1 MSKINEGYEFKT
13 AIVGE
18 SNYKIALK
26 KCYNDPNAFRK
37 GQGVFLDVTLKL
49 ENNNKYDDQAVAV
62 VSKYGT
68 IGYLPKDTARKYRKD
83 SNEQDGNTV
92 RAKVTTSDP
101 KSNLYGVWIDLR
113 YENHNNAG
121 GDVEIEYNNRNKSF
135 WSKLFK

>member
-1 MSKINEGYEFKT
+1 MAKINEGYEFKT

-18 SNYKIALK
+18 SNYKKALK
-26 KCYNDPNAFRK
+26 ECYNDPDAFRK
-37 GQGVFLDVTLKL
+37 GQAVFLDVILKL
-49 ENNNKYDDQAVAV
+49 ENDNKYDDKAVAV
-62 VSKYGT
+62 LSKYGT

-113 YENHNNAG
+113 YENINAAG
-121 GDVEIEYNNRNKSF
+121 GKAESVPTNANKSF
-135 WSKLFK
+135 WSKLFG

>member
-18 SNYKIALK
+18 SNYKTALK
-26 KCYNDPNAFRK
+26 KCYSDPNAFRK
-37 GQGVFLDVTLKL
+37 GNGVFLDVTLKL

-62 VSKYGT
+62 VSKYGI

-83 SNEQDGNTV
+83 CNEQDGNTV

-113 YENHNNAG
+113 YGNANAAEG
-121 GDVEIEYNNRNKSF
+121 KVEPVSSNTNKSF
-135 WSKLFK
+135 WSKIFG

>member
-18 SNYKIALK
+18 SNYKTALK
-26 KCYNDPNAFRK
+26 KCYNDPNAYRK

-62 VSKYGT
+62 VSKYGI

-83 SNEQDGNTV
+83 WDEQDGNTV

-113 YENHNNAG
+113 YGNANAAG
-121 GDVEIEYNNRNKSF
+121 GKVEPVSSNTNKSF
-135 WSKLFK
+135 WSKIFG

>member
-18 SNYKIALK
+18 SNYKTALK
-26 KCYNDPNAFRK
+26 KCYNDPKAFRK
-37 GQGVFLDVTLKL
+37 GHGVFLDVTLKL

-62 VSKYGT
+62 VSKYGI

-83 SNEQDGNTV
+83 CDEQDGNTV

-113 YENHNNAG
+113 YGNANAA
-121 GDVEIEYNNRNKSF
+121 GDKVEPVSSNTNKSF
-135 WSKLFK
+135 WSKLFR